1 MARARALVP
10 SPQHEPFDPVP
21 STRICV
27 QIAVGAVRHGGSVRP
42 TSDLPISR
50 IVFKRNMDKIRVVI
64 FLVLLKVCSGASV
77 DRYESGK
84 PRTTVVNLFHTLQKT
99 NTTGHQVHNETN
111 VYHDDDE
118 EDDDNYED
126 DYLSGDYDLNVPRV
140 AFSTKPKHPSVMPTT
155 DKKTRKGKKRGK
167 GKGKGRKKNPCLGEY
182 KDFCIHGVCQHL
194 RELHI
199 HSCVCDPGYSGERCH
214 LFTLSVGKVEQRY
227 SRTTALAVV
236 AVVLSLVCLAII
248 AILLA
253 LRYHKKDDDDVE
265 SEEKV
270 KLEAMSI

>member
-1 MARARALVP
+1 
-10 SPQHEPFDPVP
+10 
-21 STRICV
+21 
-27 QIAVGAVRHGGSVRP
+27 
-42 TSDLPISR
+42 
-50 IVFKRNMDKIRVVI
+50 MDKLRILIVLSYC
-64 FLVLLKVCSGASV
+64 LVLLKVCSGASV

-84 PRTTVVNLFHTLQKT
+84 LRTTVVNLFHTLEKT

-111 VYHDDDE
+111 VYRDDE
-118 EDDDNYED
+118 DNENYED
-126 DYLSGDYDLNVPRV
+126 DYLSGDYDDDLNMPKV
-140 AFSTKPKHPSVMPTT
+140 AFSTKPKHPSMMPTT
-155 DKKTRKGKKRGK
+155 EKKTRKGKRRGK

-194 RELHI
+194 KELHI
-199 HSCVCDPGYSGERCH
+199 HSCVCEAGYSGERCH
-214 LFTLSVGKVEQRY
+214 LFTLPSAKVEQRY

-236 AVVLSLVCLAII
+236 AAVLSLMCLTII

-253 LRYHKKDDDDVE
+253 LRYHKKDDADVE

>member
-1 MARARALVP
+1 MW
-10 SPQHEPFDPVP
+10 F
-21 STRICV
+21 
-27 QIAVGAVRHGGSVRP
+27 
-42 TSDLPISR
+42 
-50 IVFKRNMDKIRVVI
+50 VI
-64 FLVLLKVCSGASV
+64 FLSHRLVLLKVCSGASV
-77 DRYESGK
+77 DRNESGK
-84 PRTTVVNLFHTLQKT
+84 TRTTVVNFFHTQT
-99 NTTGHQVHNETN
+99 NTTGHLVHSETN
-111 VYHDDDE
+111 VYHDD

-155 DKKTRKGKKRGK
+155 EKKTRKGKRRGK

-199 HSCVCDPGYSGERCH
+199 HSCVCEAGYSGERCH
-214 LFTLSVGKVEQRY
+214 LFTLPSAKVEQRY

-236 AVVLSLVCLAII
+236 AVVLSLMCLAII

-253 LRYHKKDDDDVE
+253 LRYHKKDDADVE
-265 SEEKV
+265 SEAKV